1 MNSDE
6 LTRLLRNDVKKTIN
20 AAIRKELLAAK
31 NPKSRRFIDPRKQV
45 IARILAEHPGISA
58 KEVCR
63 EMDKLQERNPSIS
76 AYHTLRTWPSR
87 LLCEAYSL
95 DRNRVKAFIGI
106 IKSLLWRY
114 SPEAA

>member
-6 LTRLLRNDVKKTIN
+6 LTRLLRNDVRK
-20 AAIRKELLAAK
+20 AIHTAVRKELRATK
-31 NPKSRRFIDPRKQV
+31 NPKSRRFIDPRKKV
-45 IARILAEHPGISA
+45 IARLLAEYPGISA

-87 LLCEAYSL
+87 LWCEVYSL
-95 DRNRVKAFIGI
+95 DRNRVKAFIGK
-106 IKSLLWRY
+106 IKSNLWQY
-114 SPEAA
+114 FPEVA